1 MIGNR
6 AASFA
11 RERMPSSGLSSILQ
25 ELTADIIPTHD
36 EIYNPFTPVV
46 SPTEGPRTDKM
57 FIQTPRGFQSVS
69 DNNFI
74 KSVAHDDPE
83 CGRYINSYEIILFTT
98 VRIASIVQF
107 EYLFPIFI

>member
-11 RERMPSSGLSSILQ
+11 RMPSSGLSSILQ

-57 FIQTPRGFQSVS
+57 FIQTPRGFHSIS
-69 DNNFI
+69 ENNLI
-74 KSVAHDDPE
+74 KSATHDDPE
-83 CGRYINSYEIILFTT
+83 CGRYICFYSFSSFYGKSKI
-98 VRIASIVQF
+98 
-107 EYLFPIFI
+107 FPIFLLFKF